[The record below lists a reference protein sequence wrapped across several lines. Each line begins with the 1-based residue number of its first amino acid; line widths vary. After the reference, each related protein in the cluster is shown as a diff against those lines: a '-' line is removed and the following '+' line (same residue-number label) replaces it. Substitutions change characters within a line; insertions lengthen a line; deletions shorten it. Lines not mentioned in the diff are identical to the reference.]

1 MVIFTERKEIT
12 MIKSMTGFGRDR
24 KVIGEREILVEIRSV
39 NSRYFEFNSK
49 IPRSFQ
55 FLEDKIKSI
64 LKEKISRGKVEYS
77 LTVYNIQGKETAVT
91 VNSLVVENYVKALRE
106 VGEKLSLND
115 DLSLNS
121 IFNMS
126 DAFNIVRPDVDEEEL
141 WNAVKNVTETALDNF
156 IKMREI
162 EGEKMKA
169 DVLEKLS
176 NVEKMIEEVCSLSP
190 ETVKSYR
197 ERLFEKMN
205 EILEDKQISEQR
217 ILLEAGIFAEKI
229 AIDEETVRLKSHFLQ
244 LRSMVETD
252 EAVGR
257 KLDFLVQEINR
268 EINTIGS
275 KAQDLKITGIVV
287 DAKSEIEKIREQ
299 IQNIE

>member
-1 MVIFTERKEIT
+1 

-24 KVIGEREILVEIRSV
+24 RVIGEREILVEIRSV

-49 IPRSFQ
+49 LPRSFQ
-55 FLEDKIKSI
+55 FLEDKIKGI

-91 VNSLVVENYVKALRE
+91 VNSLVVENYVIALRE
-106 VGEKLSLND
+106 TGEKLGLKD

-121 IFNMS
+121 IFSMA

-141 WNAVKNVTETALDNF
+141 WNSVKTVTEAALDNF
-156 IKMREI
+156 IAMRET

-176 NVEKMIEEVCSLSP
+176 NIEEMIEKVCEYSP
-190 ETVKSYR
+190 ETVKAYR
-197 ERLFEKMN
+197 ERLIEKMN
-205 EILEDKQISEQR
+205 ELLEDKQISEQR
-217 ILLEAGIFAEKI
+217 ILLEAGIFAEKT
-229 AIDEETVRLKSHFLQ
+229 AIDEETVRLKSHFSQ
-244 LRSMVETD
+244 LRSMLETD
-252 EAVGR
+252 DPTGR

-275 KAQDLKITGIVV
+275 KAQDLRITSIVV
-287 DAKSEIEKIREQ
+287 DAKSEVEKIREQ

>member
-1 MVIFTERKEIT
+1 

-24 KVIGEREILVEIRSV
+24 RVIGEREILVEIRSV
-39 NSRYFEFNSK
+39 NSRYFEFSSK
-49 IPRSFQ
+49 LPRSFQ
-55 FLEDKIKSI
+55 FLEDKIKG
-64 LKEKISRGKVEYS
+64 LVKEKVSRGKVEYS
-77 LTVYNIQGKETAVT
+77 LTVYNIQGKETAVA

-106 VGEKLSLND
+106 VGEKLDLKDN
-115 DLSLNS
+115 LSLDS
-121 IFNMS
+121 VFNMA
-126 DAFNIVRPDVDEEEL
+126 DAFTIVRPDVDENEL
-141 WNAVKNVTETALDNF
+141 WAAVKEVTEAAIANF
-156 IKMREI
+156 ISMRET

-176 NVEKMIEEVCSLSP
+176 NIEKMIENVCEFAP

-205 EILEDKQISEQR
+205 EILIDKQISEQR
-217 ILLEAGIFAEKI
+217 ILLEAGIFAEKV
-229 AIDEETVRLKSHFLQ
+229 AIDEETVRLKSHFSQ
-244 LRSMVETD
+244 LRSMLETD
-252 EAVGR
+252 EPVGR

-275 KAQDLKITGIVV
+275 KAQDLRITGIVV
-287 DAKSEIEKIREQ
+287 DAKSEVEKIREQ

>member
-1 MVIFTERKEIT
+1 

-24 KVIGEREILVEIRSV
+24 RVIGEREILVEIRSV

-55 FLEDKIKSI
+55 FLEDKIKTI

-77 LTVYNIQGKETAVT
+77 LSVYNIQGKETAVA
-91 VNSLVVENYVKALRE
+91 VNSLVVENYVTALRE
-106 VGEKLSLND
+106 VGEKLDLKD
-115 DLSLNS
+115 TLSLDS
-121 IFNMS
+121 VFNMT
-126 DAFNIVRPDVDEEEL
+126 DAFTIVRPDVDEEAL
-141 WNAVKNVTETALDNF
+141 WAAVKEVTEAALNNF
-156 IKMREI
+156 IKMRET
-162 EGEKMKA
+162 EGNKMKA

-176 NVEKMIEEVCSLSP
+176 NIENMIEQVCSFAP
-190 ETVKSYR
+190 ETVTAYR
-197 ERLFEKMN
+197 QRLFDKMN
-205 EILEDKQISEQR
+205 EILEDKQITEQR
-217 ILLEAGIFAEKI
+217 ILLEAGIFAEKV
-229 AIDEETVRLKSHFLQ
+229 AIDEETVRLKSHFSQ
-244 LRSMVETD
+244 LKNMLETD

-275 KAQDLKITGIVV
+275 KAQDLRITNIVV
-287 DAKSEIEKIREQ
+287 DAKSEVEKIREQ

>member
-1 MVIFTERKEIT
+1 

-24 KVIGEREILVEIRSV
+24 RVIGEREILVEIRSV
-39 NSRYFEFNSK
+39 NSRYFEFNTK
-49 IPRSFQ
+49 LPRSFQ
-55 FLEDKIKSI
+55 FLEDKIKG
-64 LKEKISRGKVEYS
+64 LVKEKVSRGKVEYS
-77 LTVYNIQGKETAVT
+77 LTVYNIQGKETAVA

-106 VGEKLSLND
+106 VGEKLDLKDN
-115 DLSLNS
+115 LSLDS
-121 IFNMS
+121 VFSMA
-126 DAFNIVRPDVDEEEL
+126 DAFTIVRPDVDEEEL
-141 WNAVKNVTETALDNF
+141 WSAVKTVTEAAIENF
-156 IKMREI
+156 IAMRET

-169 DVLEKLS
+169 DILEKLA
-176 NVEKMIEEVCSLSP
+176 NVEAMIEKVCEYSP
-190 ETVKSYR
+190 ETVKAYR

-217 ILLEAGIFAEKI
+217 ILLEAGIFAEKT
-229 AIDEETVRLKSHFLQ
+229 AIDEETVRLKSHFSQ

-252 EAVGR
+252 EPVGR

-275 KAQDLKITGIVV
+275 KAQDLRITGIVV
-287 DAKSEIEKIREQ
+287 DAKSEVEKIREQ

>member
-1 MVIFTERKEIT
+1 

-24 KVIGEREILVEIRSV
+24 RVIGEREILVEIRSV

-55 FLEDKIKSI
+55 FLEDKIKTI

-77 LTVYNIQGKETAVT
+77 LSIYNIQGKETAVT
-91 VNSLVVENYVKALRE
+91 VNSLVVENYVNALRE
-106 VGEKLSLND
+106 VGEKLSLKD

-121 IFNMS
+121 VFSMA
-126 DAFNIVRPDVDEEEL
+126 DAFNVVRPDVDEEEL
-141 WNAVKNVTETALDNF
+141 WNAVKTVTEAALDNF
-156 IKMREI
+156 IKMRET

-176 NVEKMIEEVCSLSP
+176 NVEKMVEQVCEISP
-190 ETVKSYR
+190 DTVRLYR
-197 ERLFEKMN
+197 ERLTEKMN
-205 EILEDKQISEQR
+205 EILADKQISEQR
-217 ILLEAGIFAEKI
+217 ILLEAGLFAEKT
-229 AIDEETVRLKSHFLQ
+229 AIDEETVRLKSHFNQ

-275 KAQDLKITGIVV
+275 KAQDLRITGIVV
-287 DAKSEIEKIREQ
+287 DAKSEVEKIREQ

>member
-1 MVIFTERKEIT
+1 

-24 KVIGEREILVEIRSV
+24 RVMGEREILVEIRSV
-39 NSRYFEFNSK
+39 NSRYFEFSSK
-49 IPRSFQ
+49 LPRSFQ
-55 FLEDKIKSI
+55 FLEDKIKGI

-91 VNSLVVENYVKALRE
+91 VNSLVVENYVK
-106 VGEKLSLND
+106 D

-121 IFNMS
+121 IFSMA

-141 WNAVKNVTETALDNF
+141 WDSVKTVTEAALDNF
-156 IKMREI
+156 IAMRET

-176 NVEKMIEEVCSLSP
+176 NIEGMIEKVCEYSP
-190 ETVKSYR
+190 ETVKAYR
-197 ERLFEKMN
+197 ERLTEKMN

-217 ILLEAGIFAEKI
+217 ILLEAGIFAEKT
-229 AIDEETVRLKSHFLQ
+229 AIDEETVRLKSHFSQ
-244 LRSMVETD
+244 LRSMLETD
-252 EAVGR
+252 DPTGR

-275 KAQDLKITGIVV
+275 KAQDLRITGIVV
-287 DAKSEIEKIREQ
+287 DAKSEVEKIREQ

>member
-1 MVIFTERKEIT
+1 

-24 KVIGEREILVEIRSV
+24 RVIGEREILVEIRSV

-49 IPRSFQ
+49 LPRSFQ
-55 FLEDKIKSI
+55 FLEDKIKG
-64 LKEKISRGKVEYS
+64 LVKEKVSRGKVEYS
-77 LTVYNIQGKETAVT
+77 LTVYNIQGKETAVA

-106 VGEKLSLND
+106 VGEKLELKD
-115 DLSLNS
+115 TLSLDS
-121 IFNMS
+121 VFNMT
-126 DAFNIVRPDVDEEEL
+126 DAFTIVRPEVDEEEL
-141 WNAVKNVTETALDNF
+141 WNAVKTVTEEAINNF
-156 IKMREI
+156 VSMRET

-176 NVEKMIEEVCSLSP
+176 NIEAMIEKVCEYSP
-190 ETVKSYR
+190 ETVKAYR

-205 EILEDKQISEQR
+205 DILEDKQISEQR
-217 ILLEAGIFAEKI
+217 ILLEAGIFAEKV

-244 LRSMVETD
+244 LRSMLNTD

-257 KLDFLVQEINR
+257 KLDFLIQEINR

-275 KAQDLKITGIVV
+275 KAQDLRITGIVV
-287 DAKSEIEKIREQ
+287 DAKSEVEKIREQ

>member
-1 MVIFTERKEIT
+1 

-24 KVIGEREILVEIRSV
+24 RVIGEREILVEIRSV

-49 IPRSFQ
+49 LPRSFQ
-55 FLEDKIKSI
+55 FLEDKIKR
-64 LKEKISRGKVEYS
+64 LVKEKVSRGKVEYS
-77 LTVYNIQGKETAVT
+77 LTVYNIQGKETAVA
-91 VNSLVVENYVKALRE
+91 VNNLVVENYVKALRE
-106 VGEKLSLND
+106 TGEKLGLKDN
-115 DLSLNS
+115 LSLDS
-121 IFNMS
+121 IFNMA
-126 DAFNIVRPDVDEEEL
+126 DAFTIVRPDVDEDEL
-141 WNAVKNVTETALDNF
+141 WAAVKEVTEAAILNF
-156 IKMREI
+156 ISMRET

-176 NVEKMIEEVCSLSP
+176 NVEEMIEKVCEISP
-190 ETVKSYR
+190 DTVKNYR
-197 ERLFEKMN
+197 ERLLEKMN

-217 ILLEAGIFAEKI
+217 ILLEAGIFAEKT
-229 AIDEETVRLKSHFLQ
+229 AIDEETVRLKSHFSQ

-252 EAVGR
+252 EPVGR

-275 KAQDLKITGIVV
+275 KAQDLRITGIVV
-287 DAKSEIEKIREQ
+287 DAKSEVEKIREQ

>member
-1 MVIFTERKEIT
+1 

-24 KVIGEREILVEIRSV
+24 RVIGEREILVEIRSV
-39 NSRYFEFNSK
+39 NSRYFEFSSK

-55 FLEDKIKSI
+55 FLEDKIKGI

-91 VNSLVVENYVKALRE
+91 VNSLVVENYVTALRE
-106 VGEKLSLND
+106 TGEKLGLKD

-121 IFNMS
+121 IFSMA

-141 WNAVKNVTETALDNF
+141 WNSVKTVTEAALDNF
-156 IKMREI
+156 IAMRET

-176 NVEKMIEEVCSLSP
+176 NIEAMIEKVCEYSP
-190 ETVKSYR
+190 ETVKAYR
-197 ERLFEKMN
+197 ERLIEKMN

-217 ILLEAGIFAEKI
+217 ILLEAGIFAEKT
-229 AIDEETVRLKSHFLQ
+229 AIDEETVRLKSHFSQ
-244 LRSMVETD
+244 LRSMLETD
-252 EAVGR
+252 DPTGR

-275 KAQDLKITGIVV
+275 KAQDLRITGIVV
-287 DAKSEIEKIREQ
+287 DAKSEVEKIREQ

>member
-1 MVIFTERKEIT
+1 

-24 KVIGEREILVEIRSV
+24 RVIGEREILVEIRSV

-49 IPRSFQ
+49 LPRSFQ
-55 FLEDKIKSI
+55 FLEDKIKG
-64 LKEKISRGKVEYS
+64 LVKEKVSRGKVEYS
-77 LTVYNIQGKETAVT
+77 LTVYNIQGKETAVA

-106 VGEKLSLND
+106 VGEKLELKD
-115 DLSLNS
+115 TLSLDS
-121 IFNMS
+121 VFNMT
-126 DAFNIVRPDVDEEEL
+126 DAFTIVRPEVDEEEL
-141 WNAVKNVTETALDNF
+141 WNAVKTVTEEAIKNF
-156 IKMREI
+156 VSMRET

-176 NVEKMIEEVCSLSP
+176 NIETMVEKVCEYSP
-190 ETVKSYR
+190 ETVKAYR

-205 EILEDKQISEQR
+205 DILEDKQISEQR
-217 ILLEAGIFAEKI
+217 ILLEAGIFAEKV
-229 AIDEETVRLKSHFLQ
+229 AIDEETVRLKSHFSQ
-244 LRSMVETD
+244 LRSMLDTD

-257 KLDFLVQEINR
+257 KLDFLIQEINR

-275 KAQDLKITGIVV
+275 KAQDLRITGIVV
-287 DAKSEIEKIREQ
+287 DAKSEVEKIREQ

>member
-1 MVIFTERKEIT
+1 

-24 KVIGEREILVEIRSV
+24 RVIGEREILVEIRSV
-39 NSRYFEFNSK
+39 NSRYFEFSSK
-49 IPRSFQ
+49 LPRSFQ
-55 FLEDKIKSI
+55 FLEDKIKG
-64 LKEKISRGKVEYS
+64 LVKEKVSRGKVEYS
-77 LTVYNIQGKETAVT
+77 LTVYNIQGKETSVA

-106 VGEKLSLND
+106 VGEKLDLKDN
-115 DLSLNS
+115 LSLDS
-121 IFNMS
+121 VFNMA
-126 DAFNIVRPDVDEEEL
+126 DAFTIVRPDVDENEL
-141 WNAVKNVTETALDNF
+141 WAAVKEVTEAAIANF
-156 IKMREI
+156 ISMRET

-176 NVEKMIEEVCSLSP
+176 NIEKMIENVCEFAP

-205 EILEDKQISEQR
+205 EILIDKQISEQR
-217 ILLEAGIFAEKI
+217 ILLEAGIFAEKV
-229 AIDEETVRLKSHFLQ
+229 AIDEETVRLKSHFSQ
-244 LRSMVETD
+244 LRSMLETD
-252 EAVGR
+252 EPVGR

-275 KAQDLKITGIVV
+275 KAQDLRITGIVV
-287 DAKSEIEKIREQ
+287 DAKSEVEKIREQ

>member
-1 MVIFTERKEIT
+1 

>member
-1 MVIFTERKEIT
+1 

-55 FLEDKIKSI
+55 FLEDKIKTI

-106 VGEKLSLND
+106 VGEKLSLSD

-121 IFNMS
+121 IFNMA
-126 DAFNIVRPDVDEEEL
+126 DAFNIVRPDIDEEEL
-141 WNAVKNVTETALDNF
+141 WNAVKSVTETALDNF
-156 IKMREI
+156 IKMRET

-176 NVEKMIEEVCSLSP
+176 NVEKMVDEVCKFSP
-190 ETVKSYR
+190 ETVKAYR
-197 ERLFEKMN
+197 ERLTEKMN

-217 ILLEAGIFAEKI
+217 ILLEAGIFAEKT
-229 AIDEETVRLKSHFLQ
+229 AIDEETVRLKSHFNQ

-275 KAQDLKITGIVV
+275 KAQDLRITGIVV
-287 DAKSEIEKIREQ
+287 DAKSEVEKIREQ